1 MPEVS
6 SSSLNKTTRENGV
19 AKMPRGEFF
28 VVRVDAPPGVEV
40 PGGCF
45 VTVESG
51 PHSFEVALTHL
62 ARPRPKAHTL
72 PEIVF
77 LPTCCTVWALDEKVP
92 AKPRLIV
99 ADTSFY
105 AAKHEMQRNDPSGH
119 RERYKRTPD
128 RGLAGNQFQGRR
140 ESFLNSS
147 QQQRSMH
154 STPPFPFPP
163 TPSLNTNFA
172 SLYPYSMMALFG
184 SLSPGI
190 GQARDSGHGGSP
202 GHGGQNSVG
211 LERHEQRRTSNDQ
224 DEAIKVKFN
233 TPEQKG

>member
-105 AAKHEMQRNDPSGH
+105 AAKHEMQRNDQSGH
-119 RERYKRTPD
+119 KERFKRTPD
-128 RGLAGNQFQGRR
+128 RGMVGSQFLGRR
-140 ESFLNSS
+140 EPFFNSS
-147 QQQRSMH
+147 QQRAMQTS
-154 STPPFPFPP
+154 PFPFPP
-163 TPSLNTNFA
+163 APSLNSNVA
-172 SLYPYSMMALFG
+172 SLYPYSMMMALFG
-184 SLSPGI
+184 SLSPGV
-190 GQARDSGHGGSP
+190 GQARDSGLGGSP
-202 GHGGQNSVG
+202 GHGGQNMVG
-211 LERHEQRRTSNDQ
+211 LERHERRTPSNDP
-224 DEAIKVKFN
+224 DEANKVKIE